1 MPAMRSPLWVLAA
14 LLLPLT
20 AAAAD
25 ANLARLQKKA
35 LDDPYPEFL
44 ATSLVSEVGPRF
56 AGSDGYERAVIW
68 ALQKM
73 QAAGLKNIRAEPV
86 IVPHWQRGETRVE
99 LLADSGE
106 TVPLNAVAL
115 GGSVGTL
122 PRGIEAEVI
131 RVESLDALK
140 ALKPEKARGRI
151 IFMDW
156 KMPRTRD
163 ASGYRDGY
171 PLRSQGAVEAGKRG
185 AAAYLLRS
193 LSTADDDAPHTG
205 ALAYGDAPKIPA
217 LALSNRAADRLA
229 GVVRAG
235 GATLSIR
242 LLARELGAVNTS
254 YVIGEIPGASTDGEV
269 VLIGA
274 HLDSWDITPG
284 AEDDAAGVAIALGA
298 ARILLKSGKK
308 PRRTIR
314 IVLFANEEF
323 GLSGAR
329 AYAETYAA
337 TLDRHALALEA
348 DLGSGK
354 VWRLD
359 TRLGAGSEAFAD
371 AAFEAVAPL
380 GVAAGEPRDSA
391 GADLGPLAAAGV
403 PALAP
408 RQDATRYFDVHHA
421 ATDTLDHLDREGL
434 RQNVAV
440 YASLAWLAANGTATP
455 GRLPA
460 APP

>member
-1 MPAMRSPLWVLAA
+1 MPAMRSPLWMLAA
-14 LLLPLT
+14 LMLPL
-20 AAAAD
+20 AASAAD
-25 ANLARLQKKA
+25 ATVARLQKKA

-44 ATSLVSEVGPRF
+44 ATSLVTEVGPRF

-99 LLADSGE
+99 LLSEGGE
-106 TVPLNAVAL
+106 PLRLNAVAL

-122 PRGIEAEVI
+122 PRGIEADVI

-140 ALKPEKARGRI
+140 ALKPEQARGRI

-156 KMPRTRD
+156 KMPRMRD

-205 ALAYGDAPKIPA
+205 SLVYGDAPKVPA

-229 GVVRAG
+229 GIVRAG

-254 YVIGEIPGASTDGEV
+254 YVIGEIPGASDEV

-298 ARILLKSGKK
+298 ARTLLKQGKK
-308 PRRTIR
+308 PKRTIR
-314 IVLFANEEF
+314 VVLFANEEF
-323 GLSGAR
+323 GLSAAH

-337 TLDRHALALEA
+337 TLDRHVLAMEA

-359 TRLGAGSEAFAD
+359 TRLGDGSEAFRD
-371 AAFEAVAPL
+371 AAFEALAPL
-380 GVAAGEPRDSA
+380 GVEAGVARDSA
-391 GADLGPLAAAGV
+391 GADLGPISAAGV

-421 ATDTLDHLDREGL
+421 ATDTVDHLDREGL

-440 YASLAWLAANGTATP
+440 YASLAWLAANWTGSI
-455 GRLPA
+455 GRLAGP
-460 APP
+460 